1 MIGVALGVIYTVP
14 PICVSDVCGAGR
26 EAREGRL
33 YKVIICDRQGLIHR
47 WVMAVQYMT
56 EASFN
61 WRMIK
66 NICAEC
72 HVFDEETNYKAF
84 DSVEG
89 APKLKI
95 FEWQRKF
102 L

>member
-1 MIGVALGVIYTVP
+1 MV
-14 PICVSDVCGAGR
+14 
-26 EAREGRL
+26 
-33 YKVIICDRQGLIHR
+33 
-47 WVMAVQYMT
+47 VQYMT

-84 DSVEG
+84 DRVEG
-89 APKLKI
+89 APKWKL